1 MVKNRKHYSD
11 EDRLG
16 LVRSY
21 YESGLSKSKFVKLHN
36 ICNVTLLSRDIQNFL
51 N

>member
-11 EDRLG
+11 EARLG

-21 YESGLSKSKFVKLHN
+21 YESASSHTLSATLGL
-36 ICNVTLLSRDIQNFL
+36 CLLI
-51 N
+51 